1 MTKSNSVR
9 GTASVYVRQ
18 AGLQVSGDLTRMSLP
33 NKKVSDHVASA
44 QEEISY
50 PALSPE
56 MKLVQEA
63 FFQHVGKP
71 IPRKEDRRLITG
83 KGRFSDDFNMP
94 GQVYAAMVRSPYPHA
109 RILGI
114 DISQAMASSGV
125 LAVLTGQDVLDDG
138 LQPIPHNP
146 VPSTKFDVKL
156 TAPGG
161 GEPFIGPHYL
171 LPTDKARHVGEAV
184 AMVVAESPA
193 QAADA
198 AEKVIV
204 DYEELAHVTGTAA
217 ATEEGAPAVWDEVPG
232 NVFIE
237 SKIGDWEATD
247 AAFAA
252 ADHVVRGD
260 FHIDRVTAVTIEPRA
275 SLGHFDAET
284 GKFTLYAGSGG
295 AVRQKGELSKVL
307 GVEPKDMR
315 VLSFDVGGNF
325 GARNR
330 VYVEFG
336 LVLWASRRVGRPV
349 KFTAT
354 RSEAFLTDYQGRD
367 LVTKVELALN
377 KEGKFLAMRA
387 DNLSNV
393 GMRCVSL
400 SPLSKGSGLIT
411 GSYDIPVA
419 ALRARAVF
427 TNTMC
432 TQAYRS
438 SGRPE
443 VTYAIERLVEIAARE
458 LGFDPLE
465 LRRKNLIQPEAMPY
479 TNAVG
484 SIYDSGEYE
493 KNMDRALE
501 ISGWN
506 SFEARKKEA
515 ASRGK
520 LLGRGFA
527 NYVESSIG
535 SPKERAEI
543 EVKEDGTIEVVIGT
557 QPSGQG
563 HETSFAQVVADMLQ
577 VPVEKVW
584 IVLGDTDIVSVG
596 GGSHSGRSMRHAGTV
611 MAMASVDM
619 LVEGKRRAAE
629 YFETDTDS
637 IDFEGGYFK
646 VRGTNLSI
654 DIFTLG
660 NETRAASG
668 PLRVARNNEMHTPV
682 FPNGA
687 AVCEVEVDPETG
699 HVQITAYSTIDDV
712 GRCINPLIVHGQT
725 HGGIAQ
731 GVGQAMWEL
740 CAIDPTSGQPLAGSF
755 MDYGMPRF
763 DNLPSFNCEI
773 AEVISP
779 TNPLGI
785 KAGGEGGTTPALV
798 TVTNA
803 VIDALKDYGVTN
815 IAMPLT
821 PFAVWK
827 SINERAQAAQ

>member
-1 MTKSNSVR
+1 M
-9 GTASVYVRQ
+9 
-18 AGLQVSGDLTRMSLP
+18 
-33 NKKVSDHVASA
+33 
-44 QEEISY
+44 
-50 PALSPE
+50 
-56 MKLVQEA
+56 
-63 FFQHVGKP
+63 FQHVGKP
-71 IPRKEDRRLITG
+71 IPRKEDRRLTTG
-83 KGRFSDDFNMP
+83 KGRFSDDFSLP
-94 GQVYAAMVRSPYPHA
+94 GQTYAAMVRSPYPHA

-114 DISQAMASSGV
+114 DTADALAMPGV
-125 LAVLTGQDVLDDG
+125 LTILTGQDVRDDG
-138 LQPIPHNP
+138 LLPVPHNP
-146 VPSTKFDVKL
+146 VPSTNFDMKL
-156 TAPGG
+156 TAPDGG
-161 GEPFIGPHYL
+161 IPFIGPHYL

-184 AMVVAESPA
+184 AIVVAETSA
-193 QAADA
+193 QAVDA
-198 AEKVIV
+198 AEQVMV
-204 DYEELAHVTGTAA
+204 DYEELPHITGTAA
-217 ATEEGAPAVWDEVPG
+217 AAEPGAASVWDEVPD
-232 NVFIE
+232 NVFIDT
-237 SKIGDWEATD
+237 KFGDWAATD
-247 AAFAA
+247 AVFASA
-252 ADHVVRGD
+252 RHVVRAD
-260 FHIDRVTAVTIEPRA
+260 FHIDRVTAMTLEPRA
-275 SLGHFDAET
+275 ALGSFDEET
-284 GKFTLYAGSGG
+284 GRYTLYAGSGG

-307 GVEPKDMR
+307 GVEADRVR

-336 LVLWASRRVGRPV
+336 LVLWASRRIGRPV

-367 LVTKVELALN
+367 LVTKVELALDEN
-377 KEGKFLAMRA
+377 GKFLALRA

-393 GMRCVSL
+393 GARCVSL

-411 GSYDIPVA
+411 GSYDIPIA

-443 VTYAIERLVEIAARE
+443 VTYAIERLVELAALE

-465 LRRKNLIQPEAMPY
+465 LRRKNLIPESAMPY

-484 SIYDSGEYE
+484 SIYDSGQYE
-493 KNMDRALE
+493 KNMDWVLRIADWD
-501 ISGWN
+501 G
-506 SFEARKKEA
+506 FDARKA
-515 ASRGK
+515 QSASRGK
-520 LLGRGFA
+520 LRGRGFA

-535 SPKERAEI
+535 SPRERAEI
-543 EVKEDGTIEVVIGT
+543 EIKLDGTVEVVIGT

-563 HETSFAQVVADMLQ
+563 HETSFAQVVADMIQ
-577 VPVEKVW
+577 VPVAKVW

-611 MAMASVDM
+611 MAMAAAD
-619 LVEGKRRAAE
+619 LLTEGRKRAADLFDTE
-629 YFETDTDS
+629 MSGIEFES
-637 IDFEGGYFK
+637 GYFK
-646 VRGTNLSI
+646 VTGTNKAI
-654 DIFTLG
+654 DIFALG
-660 NETRAASG
+660 EQTRGTHG

-682 FPNGA
+682 YPNGA
-687 AVCEVEVDPETG
+687 AICEVEVDPETG
-699 HVQITAYSTIDDV
+699 LVTIVGYSTIDDV

-740 CAIDPTSGQPLAGSF
+740 CAIEPETGQPLAGSL
-755 MDYGMPRF
+755 MDYGMPRS
-763 DNLPSFNCEI
+763 DNMPFFNCEI

-803 VIDALKDYGVTN
+803 VIDAVKDFGVTN
-815 IAMPLT
+815 LAMPLT
-821 PFAVWK
+821 PFTVWK
-827 SINERAQAAQ
+827 AIHQSNRHPA